1 MQHQAADFSQRVIAE
16 PRRHIRGS
24 PSTALRESDCGTFRD
39 GATVRVESAFGGK
52 AEVEIRGRHFR
63 F

>member
-1 MQHQAADFSQRVIAE
+1 MQRQAADFSQRVIAE

-24 PSTALRESDCGTFRD
+24 LSAALRESDCGTFRD
-39 GATVRVESAFGGK
+39 GSAFGGK